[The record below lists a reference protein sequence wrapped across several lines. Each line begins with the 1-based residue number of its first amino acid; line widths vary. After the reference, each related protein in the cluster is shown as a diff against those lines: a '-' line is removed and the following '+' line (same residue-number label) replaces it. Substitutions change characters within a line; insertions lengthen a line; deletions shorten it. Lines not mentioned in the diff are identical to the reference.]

1 MGLTRRLIGPCR
13 QIGLRS
19 DFWTNYPTGSPR
31 SQTDTRE
38 GVEDNNYLVSMSS
51 KSRLSVRIRGIS
63 HSTGIDVLKAVANE
77 HCFAS
82 KRTTSSSATTT
93 SQPVVSLAADID
105 GSKVGT
111 ISFPSEDIKD
121 QALRHHAPDWK
132 WDDDFSEMTLLRT
145 PEAADLEYVKA
156 RSLISTVFVA
166 EYHSG
171 RAVRSAGTWL
181 IR

>member
-1 MGLTRRLIGPCR
+1 
-13 QIGLRS
+13 
-19 DFWTNYPTGSPR
+19 
-31 SQTDTRE
+31 
-38 GVEDNNYLVSMSS
+38 MSS

-63 HSTGIDVLKAVANE
+63 HSTGIDVLKAVAND
-77 HCFAS
+77 HSFVS
-82 KRTTSSSATTT
+82 KKTTSSSATTT
-93 SQPVVSLAADID
+93 SQPVVSLATDIN

-156 RSLISTVFVA
+156 RSLYFYSFHRRISFWASYQVYRDSANSLETVSALFMDLTA
-166 EYHSG
+166 MPLT
-171 RAVRSAGTWL
+171 RSQTVLKCGCVTCCL
-181 IR
+181 RLEVLRMQES

>member
-1 MGLTRRLIGPCR
+1 M
-13 QIGLRS
+13 
-19 DFWTNYPTGSPR
+19 
-31 SQTDTRE
+31 
-38 GVEDNNYLVSMSS
+38 EDSNYLVSMSS
-51 KSRLSVRIRGIS
+51 KSRLSVRIRGIA

-82 KRTTSSSATTT
+82 KRTTSSSTTTT
-93 SQPVVSLAADID
+93 SQPIVSLAADID

-156 RSLISTVFVA
+156 RSLISTLSVA

-181 IR
+181 IRWRQYLRCSWT

>member
-1 MGLTRRLIGPCR
+1 M
-13 QIGLRS
+13 
-19 DFWTNYPTGSPR
+19 
-31 SQTDTRE
+31 
-38 GVEDNNYLVSMSS
+38 EDSNYLVSMSS

-82 KRTTSSSATTT
+82 KRTTSSSTTTT

-145 PEAADLEYVKA
+145 PEAADLEYVRA
-156 RSLISTVFVA
+156 RSLISAVFVA

-171 RAVRSAGTWL
+171 RAMRSAGTWL
-181 IR
+181 IRWRQYLRCSWT